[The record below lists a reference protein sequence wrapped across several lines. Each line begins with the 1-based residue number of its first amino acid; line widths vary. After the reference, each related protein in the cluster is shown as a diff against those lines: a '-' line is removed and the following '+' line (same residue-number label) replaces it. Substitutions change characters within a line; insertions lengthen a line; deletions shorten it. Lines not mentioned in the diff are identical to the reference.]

1 MKNTLYFLILFL
13 LITGCSVKESPIFI
27 KVDNVKIIS
36 FAADTIRLKA
46 DAFFENPNIVGGTI
60 STDKLKI
67 IINEAEVAQV
77 SSEEFKVPARDNFT
91 VPLTAVIPTKRIFK
105 NNENGILGGLINSL
119 VKKTIKVQIKGDL
132 KYKVLGFSNVYYI
145 DKTEDIKIKL

>member
-13 LITGCSVKESPIFI
+13 LISSCSVKESPVFI

-36 FAADTIRLKA
+36 FASDTIRLKA

-67 IINEAEVAQV
+67 IINDAELAQV
-77 SSEEFKVPARDNFT
+77 SSEVFKVPARDNFT
-91 VPLTAVIPTKRIFK
+91 VPLTAVIPTKRIFE
-105 NNENGILGGLINSL
+105 NNENGILGGLINSF